1 MNEHG
6 GLGAVIQLSEKQNII
21 LMYVREGKS
30 KREIASITGFNRR
43 TVTKYMDEYIRN
55 QEALLNVGPEQDAS
69 ILIEEIVK
77 KPTYQ
82 GGDRKKRKLTPEMLK
97 SIEQHL
103 EENEIKRLKG
113 QHKQLKRAVDIH
125 EAICSSGADIS
136 YSTIRTV
143 VSELLQKK
151 REAFIKCEY
160 DPGDVCEFD
169 WGTVRLTIG
178 GELREY
184 QMAVF
189 TSAYGNYRFA
199 VLFQKQKTECFQEA
213 HALFFAHVG
222 QVYRTM
228 VYDNMRVAVKQFVG
242 NEKLPTEG
250 MLQLSLHYGFQFRF
264 CNVYSGNEKGHVE
277 RSVEVIRRKAFAFRD
292 VFESLDEANAYL
304 QSICDKR
311 NHKPQPSRQNQSATL
326 LLEVEK
332 ARMLPLPP
340 KFDASRMLTARVD
353 KYSTVT
359 VDQNH
364 YSVPDRLVGKTVM
377 VKVDTVHVRCFFD
390 GAKIAEHR
398 RLNGLHEWRLT
409 LEHYFE
415 TFMKK
420 PGAVAASTALHQA
433 HRKTKNIFET
443 YYTKQPREFVVL
455 LQWMQQEDI
464 SLTEVEQAIGELRK
478 MHPNHVT
485 TDKIKLLCAKRRE
498 TPKAILQKEQ
508 QTKEI
513 ETQAQRHLNEYADL
527 FGTTSED
534 QEVAA

>member
-1 MNEHG
+1 M
-6 GLGAVIQLSEKQNII
+6 IQLSQKQNMI

-30 KREIASITGFNRR
+30 KREIARITGCNRR
-43 TVTKYMDEYIRN
+43 TVSKYMDEYLRN
-55 QEALLNVGPEQDAS
+55 KEALMNAGPEQDTA

-77 KPTYQ
+77 KPSYQ
-82 GGDRKKRKLTPEMLK
+82 GGDRKKRKLTPEMVK
-97 SIEQHL
+97 AIEQHL
-103 EENEIKRLKG
+103 DENEIKRLKG
-113 QHKQLKRAVDIH
+113 QHKQLKKAVDIH
-125 EAICSSGADIS
+125 EALCSEGADIS
-136 YSTIRTV
+136 YSTIRTI
-143 VSELLQKK
+143 VSELSQKK

-160 DPGDVCEFD
+160 EPGDVCEFD

-178 GELREY
+178 GEFREY

-189 TSAYGNYRFA
+189 TSAYGNYRYA

-222 QVYRTM
+222 KVYRTM

-250 MLQLSLHYGFQFRF
+250 LLQLSIHYGFQFRF

-277 RSVEVIRRKAFAFRD
+277 RSVEVIRRKAFGFRD

-304 QSICDKR
+304 QSICHTRNCKR
-311 NHKPQPSRQNQSATL
+311 QPSRQDQSATQL
-326 LLEVEK
+326 MEVENE
-332 ARMLPLPP
+332 RMLPLPP
-340 KFDASRMLTARVD
+340 KFDASRMTTARVD

-359 VDQNH
+359 IDQNH
-364 YSVPDRLVGKTVM
+364 YSVPDHLVGKTVM

-409 LEHYFE
+409 LEHYLE

-433 HRKTKNIFET
+433 HKKTKNIFET
-443 YYTKQPREFVVL
+443 YYTKQPKEFVAL

-464 SLTEVEQAIGELRK
+464 SLAELEQAIGELRK

-485 TDKIKLLCAKRRE
+485 TDKIKIICAKRRE
-498 TPKAILQKEQ
+498 TPKVIVQKEQ
-508 QTKEI
+508 QTKEF
-513 ETQAQRHLNEYADL
+513 ETQAKRHLNEYADL
-527 FGTTSED
+527 FGTVPTD
-534 QEVAA
+534 HKEVAA